1 MEIKLNCFS
10 CQTPMTF
17 IDQISRRDEC
27 PKCMADVYCCK
38 NCEFYDPKVY
48 NECRETSADPVREK
62 DRSNFCGFFK
72 PNSKSSGNALTK
84 EQNLK
89 AAAEA
94 LFKKK
99 S

>member
-10 CQTPMTF
+10 CSQELIF
-17 IDQISRRDEC
+17 NDSVARRDEC
-27 PKCMADVYCCK
+27 FKCRADVHVCK

-48 NECRETSADPVREK
+48 NACRETSAEVVQEKERANYCEYFSPRKGGVGVVDP
-62 DRSNFCGFFK
+62 SI
-72 PNSKSSGNALTK
+72 A
-84 EQNLK
+84 LK

-99 S
+99 